1 VLVGEL
7 LATDLN
13 GDPVTFKLL
22 TTAGGRFKLSD
33 NGKEIRID
41 NGKLLDFEQVKQWK
55 VLVEARDNRG
65 GVTEKEITILVRNI
79 GAENFVGTNEQDDE
93 AYGGSRN
100 DRLTGN
106 GGNDTLGG
114 ANGND
119 ILDGGAGSDTFVF
132 STRPTATNTNV
143 DTIKNF
149 DASDR
154 IRLVKSTT
162 AYTDLGDPGELSA
175 EAFEIGVGAT
185 KSTTRIIYDDLS
197 GKLYYDNNGSTA
209 GGQVQFAFLETK
221 PTLTYGHF
229 FIV

>member
-1 VLVGEL
+1 
-7 LATDLN
+7 
-13 GDPVTFKLL
+13 VTFKLL
-22 TTAGGRFKLSD
+22 TTAGGRFKLSV
-33 NGKEIRID
+33 NGQEIRID

-154 IRLVKSTT
+154 IRLVKSLEQPRARPGSSMTICQASCTT
-162 AYTDLGDPGELSA
+162 
-175 EAFEIGVGAT
+175 
-185 KSTTRIIYDDLS
+185 IITVRRLVDRS
-197 GKLYYDNNGSTA
+197 SSHSSKRS
-209 GGQVQFAFLETK
+209 
-221 PTLTYGHF
+221 PP
-229 FIV
+229 